1 MNLIHISAASTA
13 IMMSNLH
20 WWFKLPDA
28 MFRAKLVIGLL
39 SVKGANVSLKISPD
53 LLRYSEKI
61 LAPSASYARS
71 RTAYLQRWGSFF
83 CISWKAKI
91 SMV

>member
-1 MNLIHISAASTA
+1 MIHISAASTA

-71 RTAYLQRWGSFF
+71 RITYMLSLGSFLS
-83 CISWKAKI
+83 INWKAKL